1 LGLGA
6 VGVTKPLE
14 VWFEF
19 ASTYSYPAVMRAE
32 AACASRGVD
41 LVWRPFLLGP
51 VFAGLG
57 MADSPFNLNP
67 VKGAYMWRD
76 LERVCAAQG
85 IPFTRQSQFP
95 RGSLLATRIAT
106 AFADADWVGDFIR
119 AVFAANFGADAD
131 IARDEVI
138 LDLVRQVGQDPEAIL
153 AAATTPE
160 AKLAVR
166 TQTEAAQAKGL
177 FGAPS
182 FVVGD
187 EMFWGNDRLEAALD
201 WACR

>member
-1 LGLGA
+1 MRRATVELW
-6 VGVTKPLE
+6 V
-14 VWFEF
+14 EF

-32 AACASRGVD
+32 AACAARGVD
-41 LVWRPFLLGP
+41 MVWRPFLLGP
-51 VFAGLG
+51 IFAAQGNERG
-57 MADSPFNLNP
+57 PFVANQ

-76 LERVCAAQG
+76 LERICAAQG
-85 IPFTRQSQFP
+85 LPFVRPSAFP

-106 AFADADWVGDFIR
+106 AFADADWAGD
-119 AVFAANFGADAD
+119 FGADAD
-131 IARDEVI
+131 IAQDAIVLGI
-138 LDLVRQVGQDPEAIL
+138 LADLGQDAEATL

-166 TQTEAAQAKGL
+166 HQTEAAQAKGL

-187 EMFWGNDRLEAALD
+187 ELFWGNDRLDAALD

>member
-1 LGLGA
+1 VSGRVELW
-6 VGVTKPLE
+6 V
-14 VWFEF
+14 EF
-19 ASTYSYPAVMRAE
+19 ASTYSYPAAMRAE
-32 AACASRGVD
+32 TACAARGVD

-76 LERVCAAQG
+76 LERICAAEG
-85 IPFTRQSQFP
+85 LDFSRQSRFP
-95 RGSLLATRIAT
+95 RGSLLATRVAV
-106 AFADADWVGDFIR
+106 AFSDADWIGAFIR

-131 IARDEVI
+131 ISQEEVVLGI
-138 LDLVRQVGQDPEAIL
+138 VAELGQDPSAVL
-153 AAATTPE
+153 ATATAPE

-166 TQTEAAQAKGL
+166 RQTEAAQAFGM

-187 EMFWGNDRLEAALD
+187 ELFWGFDRMQAALD